1 MLNIASVNM
10 PKIKPETKVLI
21 IKNLKSKSPAEVADI
36 FNVSKRQVER
46 IRKRYQETAN
56 VHDRPRSGR
65 PRKTT
70 PRDNSLLVRL
80 TAPGG
85 VDASDAC
92 FVMNCTSDSC
102 SQWSPRSYCCPETSA
117 KQETAKKSCCV
128 RQGPQPDGRLDS
140 RKFDFSDESSV
151 ELHPKRRQYCRRPSW
166 ARLDPRFSQKTVKF
180 GGGKIMVWGY
190 IQYGGAREICKVTL
204 LVPNINRF
212 LPPSTFPTT
221 RGVRFFNKLLAIPQV
236 PLWNFSGGRRS
247 RSFRDGQHIWI
258 LFSISGEEWR
268 RKLGGP
274 SWRTWRSFGMPARW
288 PSMPSPTTS
297 STSSTTLCQ
306 TGWQLFCMAKEP
318 IQDMNDLT
326 FSPWWNTRLIFHL
339 LFYSLFEKDKMYW
352 L

>member
-46 IRKRYQETAN
+46 ICKRYQETGD

-70 PRDNSLLVRL
+70 ARDDSLLVRL

-92 FVMNCTSDSC
+92 FVKNCTSDSC

-117 KQETAKKSCCV
+117 KQETAKKPCCV

-140 RKFDFSDESSV
+140 RKLIFQMNRQLSSIPSAANIV
-151 ELHPKRRQYCRRPSW
+151 DDPQGPVWTHGSPRRQSNLEVE
-166 ARLDPRFSQKTVKF
+166 RLWF
-180 GGGKIMVWGY
+180 GVTSNTEVPGRSVRWM
-190 IQYGGAREICKVTL
+190 VTL
-204 LVPNINRF
+204 IVPNINRF

-221 RGVRFFNKLLAIPQV
+221 RGVRFFNRMELLAIPQV
-236 PLWNFSGGRRS
+236 PL
-247 RSFRDGQHIWI
+247 
-258 LFSISGEEWR
+258 
-268 RKLGGP
+268 
-274 SWRTWRSFGMPARW
+274 
-288 PSMPSPTTS
+288 
-297 STSSTTLCQ
+297 
-306 TGWQLFCMAKEP
+306 
-318 IQDMNDLT
+318 
-326 FSPWWNTRLIFHL
+326 
-339 LFYSLFEKDKMYW
+339 
-352 L
+352 